1 VRVLLALKRPTQL
14 AAFLK
19 SVETKFGT
27 LPNYQYALGL
37 AYYGEHHYT
46 DAANTLEALLVSKP
60 PREDKVEHVLGDSYF
75 AMGKLDEAEASYRK
89 AMEENPKD
97 PDYYLSYA
105 TLLRREGPDKIDDAI
120 VGLKSAQRINPGDWR
135 IQLQLGLC
143 YESKEQFAEAAPL
156 IEQAVRAQPD
166 LLTGHVALATIYFR
180 LGRKA
185 DGQREKKT
193 VAELEKK
200 QQQELVREYSTG
212 SLIDD
217 ASQQVSDEPVH

>member
-1 VRVLLALKRPTQL
+1 V
-14 AAFLK
+14 FLK
-19 SVETKFGT
+19 SVETKFGS

-46 DAANTLEALLVSKP
+46 EAASVLEKLLLSKP
-60 PREDKVEHVLGDSYF
+60 PRQDKVEHVLGDSYF
-75 AMGKLDEAEASYRK
+75 AMGKLEDAESAYRK
-89 AMEENPKD
+89 ALEENPKN

-105 TLLRREGPDKIDDAI
+105 TLLRREGSDKLDDAI
-120 VGLKSAQRINPGDWR
+120 VRLKSAQRINPGDWR

-143 YESKEQFAEAAPL
+143 YQSKGQFADAAPL
-156 IEQAVRAQPD
+156 IEQAVQSEPD
-166 LLTGHVALATIYFR
+166 LTSAHAALATIYFR

-185 DGQREKKT
+185 DGQREKNI

-212 SLIDD
+212 GLIE
-217 ASQQVSDEPVH
+217 EPSRQGTGEPAH